1 MPKKPKS
8 AASSAAAG
16 ATSWEP
22 ALIAAPFEEEFW
34 KADIS
39 FVVGANVL
47 DDTNIKAL
55 VSAVQQPLRKLFS
68 VITWNDMMQ
77 KISELGSSKAKKPA
91 KDMPLYY
98 EVTESAQ
105 AILATG
111 EELPLTLIGK
121 LLKFLLFI
129 VKQKD
134 QIRREAERKAADD
147 KAKAKSV
154 DPAKDKARGKS
165 AGKPDKGKKSSEP
178 PVAKKDT
185 KLKRRGEVDEIS
197 QFIDDEPDDG
207 PQHYILIVGFH
218 HPQLMVVLAE
228 LGIYVSNVIQIGSE
242 NYEILLKKEETATQT
257 DPPLAPEVVEAQ
269 KQKMEKEGE
278 SLEIF
283 WKYLE
288 FILNS
293 SKAASKLCDIARLT
307 YVVKESVFP
316 QDWSNNEMMVCFA
329 TALFED
335 VACLVYNCLD
345 WRRQH
350 KNYLNNMKLIN
361 VSALS
366 KPESQPVQPVIQET
380 VLNTGAQ
387 TPGKKKVVE
396 EEPSTPVQ
404 VEPPPSLTD
413 EVDMR
418 YYADLLNTIPPENV
432 TVAVMLHCM
441 LEQVVA
447 TEEEIPPLSEVIP
460 EPRADGLDHKV
471 VDYMMSSIL
480 SLAISDEDKKK
491 LQEDFGI
498 KKQLYKKEEKYPKL
512 VNFHDEITR
521 RWHKIQS
528 QGELDPMKIE
538 KEMLRKLP
546 VSQFLHNLPLS
557 PMENKKRLATL
568 QELFNFFTSE
578 SISWSQVER
587 ILSQF
592 VFESMK
598 LTEVDSSGHLIKN
611 ASNAPGTIPWD
622 DPSGYVQEIR
632 ALTMKNEKTLKGQ
645 EKNLSSALPNSS
657 SREGRKKQPSSSTS
671 SVHFCHSVPEDTLK
685 NKEDGTNDKFLQVV
699 IERIQQTF
707 VRYLNDWYFAEHH
720 DKNVFLQVL
729 QNASQSYQCI
739 DFYKRKQ
746 DNSVL
751 LVFHNPMNNMQQSQE
766 DWDMALH
773 SDTGFRNYLEHVAD
787 SISDWVLE
795 EENKW
800 KKQLISKEL
809 DRWRIHIP
817 DPSEEAAAQKKKGRT
832 PSPKKSESG
841 KGTPSRPP
849 SKTEV
854 SPEPLNIR
862 SPFVREGS
870 LKAWKDE
877 QDRLK
882 EEEIFKKVKKDKDKR
897 GKSAEKKG
905 KEKSK
910 DRSESSD
917 SVITANS
924 KKSPRDKS
932 KDDPKTPEPAIV
944 IHEPTASLL
953 PEQVYKFT
961 GYNMGNELIQVSGQ
975 IRNLFPT
982 DGGRIKIERIN
993 FIQGLSLIDFT
1004 VMIDGHSFYIHIIDP
1019 QKDAESKSAPEDEV
1033 KKEKRC
1039 VSKFGSFSAVLE
1051 NGIHLSF
1058 SNYGSSGECKVEKD
1072 PNLESML
1079 NIPSVQMVSPTPSQP
1094 VTPTT
1099 PVIRGKSPKLKSSR
1113 SPKGEKGKSGAP
1125 TPPVVEE
1132 PIKCEEQ
1139 VIDDTTPTEATDDSL
1154 LGPAFQT
1161 LNVCTPNGLL
1171 VNYITESSLGIQYE
1185 NMQISNKI
1193 LVRQKYPMQDNT
1205 SYRLERKPLTVI
1217 EELSRVITSEGTVI
1231 RCMRDGSIQFL
1242 FADGTVIHRTDYTV
1256 PQPEEP
1262 APSPQEVAP
1271 PPPKKD
1277 SKEDTDKKGKSSH
1290 QANPTPIKAEPVEV
1304 NGSEAKPATGGSQD
1318 MTIVTLLTTTPSG
1331 HRIATK
1337 GSEKIEMKNLN
1348 AFKATDPVTKEVMI
1362 TREDKVVTVL
1372 GNDGHVIVE
1381 HADGT
1386 RITTFY
1392 QDITVSRDESQNGSG
1407 FLTASDKIK
1416 FVQIESL
1423 GYATVIFNCED
1434 SSCSTIFGDETTII
1448 TKPQGI
1454 YQVFPSSKGCLNID
1468 QDGCVVYNSNAYD
1481 DSNRTS
1487 PSSDGSIEVQP
1498 GSYLMRHTT
1507 DIICEVMDPEGNLFQ
1522 AMVDG
1527 TTSVIISDSEGITE
1541 EEDTPKEHT
1550 ATDKAITYKVHA
1562 PRFFIVHDDD
1572 SGTELLL
1579 SKDVQWYLSQA
1590 YTDQTVAVLKEPLP
1604 EFTDVVGITVLS
1616 PCNEDI
1622 WSRWITK
1629 KQLENI
1635 IPVNLKSRKWDGF
1648 PSLEKKTIGPPFGM
1662 LVGRSLYVKDRPTPS
1677 DATHVLKCP
1686 KVLETRQFIQ
1696 YEPISNTLRQQLEQ
1710 SLKECITN
1718 ILKKQ
1723 QEYDE
1728 LMVKEPRTEEE
1739 KVHAADLL
1747 KLVLSLPDSD
1757 DSLETDEKHQNHV
1770 DIVKVYEQ
1778 AVAPRPKTP
1787 PERAAP
1793 KSTAEGWERERQDVF
1808 EEKLYRESM
1817 KTKTIPPYFQ
1827 SEMGKAFL
1835 MTQIPNMEYLSKQ
1848 LPPFPKKSETENR
1861 SVTSPATAE
1870 SETTARPITPSPVYS
1885 TTYQA
1890 TAEINPPA
1898 KAQEKMGSP
1907 DFQSKRHEMK
1917 TVPPDVNGEGAFQNS
1932 VVDPTSPLRKEKI
1945 RLPASMLSSRPGRVI
1960 NQKFID
1966 IEDPVRRKVNT
1977 VSVAGPQSRSTQSAP
1992 SRGFDLFPADV
2003 KFGILREGYTYSF
2016 CVSLRNIG
2024 IDSCRFKV
2032 KQPPPSTGLRVLYTP
2047 GPVAAG
2053 MKTDLIIELYAM
2065 AIGMGRPEGVGYISH
2080 HVEIQTEM
2088 EMLFLPVTAI
2098 VLTEAVY
2105 ENRPKGYPQGV
2116 AAPRVQLISASPSSR
2131 LGIIRPHRT

>member
-1 MPKKPKS
+1 MVLSYSSLQLRRLNPVTTPGINIHIIKELGLLRRPRYIHRGSGRKFIFNKQQKCSATNIPSFWSPVARVMRHQSTVVSNTINIRSIARSLHSCVGNNLATVRNTVRSLHPRLDLFCGADSMLRGVDFNVLRPVLRFTPKS
-8 AASSAAAG
+8 LVKFELFNTQSISNKSTMIEEHNREKGLDFMCLTETWHQSEAYSALNEACPSGYSYLEAAHSTGRGGGLA
-16 ATSWEP
+16 
-22 ALIAAPFEEEFW
+22 IIYRQEFW

-316 QDWSNNEMMVCFA
+316 QDWSNNEMM
-329 TALFED
+329 
-335 VACLVYNCLD
+335 
-345 WRRQH
+345 
-350 KNYLNNMKLIN
+350 
-361 VSALS
+361 
-366 KPESQPVQPVIQET
+366 T

-480 SLAISDEDKKK
+480 SLAISDEDKK
-491 LQEDFGI
+491 
-498 KKQLYKKEEKYPKL
+498 
-512 VNFHDEITR
+512 
-521 RWHKIQS
+521 S

-632 ALTMKNEKTLKGQ
+632 ALTMKNEKTLKG
-645 EKNLSSALPNSS
+645 
-657 SREGRKKQPSSSTS
+657 
-671 SVHFCHSVPEDTLK
+671 
-685 NKEDGTNDKFLQVV
+685 
-699 IERIQQTF
+699 
-707 VRYLNDWYFAEHH
+707 
-720 DKNVFLQVL
+720 
-729 QNASQSYQCI
+729 
-739 DFYKRKQ
+739 
-746 DNSVL
+746 
-751 LVFHNPMNNMQQSQE
+751 
-766 DWDMALH
+766 
-773 SDTGFRNYLEHVAD
+773 
-787 SISDWVLE
+787 
-795 EENKW
+795 
-800 KKQLISKEL
+800 
-809 DRWRIHIP
+809 
-817 DPSEEAAAQKKKGRT
+817 
-832 PSPKKSESG
+832 G

-953 PEQVYKFT
+953 PEQVYK
-961 GYNMGNELIQVSGQ
+961 VSQ
-975 IRNLFPT
+975 
-982 DGGRIKIERIN
+982 
-993 FIQGLSLIDFT
+993 
-1004 VMIDGHSFYIHIIDP
+1004 
-1019 QKDAESKSAPEDEV
+1019 
-1033 KKEKRC
+1033 
-1039 VSKFGSFSAVLE
+1039 
-1051 NGIHLSF
+1051 
-1058 SNYGSSGECKVEKD
+1058 
-1072 PNLESML
+1072 
-1079 NIPSVQMVSPTPSQP
+1079 
-1094 VTPTT
+1094 
-1099 PVIRGKSPKLKSSR
+1099 
-1113 SPKGEKGKSGAP
+1113 
-1125 TPPVVEE
+1125 
-1132 PIKCEEQ
+1132 
-1139 VIDDTTPTEATDDSL
+1139 
-1154 LGPAFQT
+1154 
-1161 LNVCTPNGLL
+1161 
-1171 VNYITESSLGIQYE
+1171 
-1185 NMQISNKI
+1185 
-1193 LVRQKYPMQDNT
+1193 
-1205 SYRLERKPLTVI
+1205 
-1217 EELSRVITSEGTVI
+1217 
-1231 RCMRDGSIQFL
+1231 
-1242 FADGTVIHRTDYTV
+1242 
-1256 PQPEEP
+1256 
-1262 APSPQEVAP
+1262 
-1271 PPPKKD
+1271 
-1277 SKEDTDKKGKSSH
+1277 
-1290 QANPTPIKAEPVEV
+1290 
-1304 NGSEAKPATGGSQD
+1304 
-1318 MTIVTLLTTTPSG
+1318 
-1331 HRIATK
+1331 
-1337 GSEKIEMKNLN
+1337 
-1348 AFKATDPVTKEVMI
+1348 
-1362 TREDKVVTVL
+1362 
-1372 GNDGHVIVE
+1372 
-1381 HADGT
+1381 
-1386 RITTFY
+1386 
-1392 QDITVSRDESQNGSG
+1392 
-1407 FLTASDKIK
+1407 
-1416 FVQIESL
+1416 
-1423 GYATVIFNCED
+1423 
-1434 SSCSTIFGDETTII
+1434 
-1448 TKPQGI
+1448 
-1454 YQVFPSSKGCLNID
+1454 
-1468 QDGCVVYNSNAYD
+1468 
-1481 DSNRTS
+1481 
-1487 PSSDGSIEVQP
+1487 
-1498 GSYLMRHTT
+1498 
-1507 DIICEVMDPEGNLFQ
+1507 
-1522 AMVDG
+1522 
-1527 TTSVIISDSEGITE
+1527 
-1541 EEDTPKEHT
+1541 
-1550 ATDKAITYKVHA
+1550 
-1562 PRFFIVHDDD
+1562 
-1572 SGTELLL
+1572 
-1579 SKDVQWYLSQA
+1579 
-1590 YTDQTVAVLKEPLP
+1590 
-1604 EFTDVVGITVLS
+1604 
-1616 PCNEDI
+1616 
-1622 WSRWITK
+1622 
-1629 KQLENI
+1629 
-1635 IPVNLKSRKWDGF
+1635 
-1648 PSLEKKTIGPPFGM
+1648 
-1662 LVGRSLYVKDRPTPS
+1662 
-1677 DATHVLKCP
+1677 
-1686 KVLETRQFIQ
+1686 
-1696 YEPISNTLRQQLEQ
+1696 
-1710 SLKECITN
+1710 
-1718 ILKKQ
+1718 
-1723 QEYDE
+1723 
-1728 LMVKEPRTEEE
+1728 
-1739 KVHAADLL
+1739 
-1747 KLVLSLPDSD
+1747 
-1757 DSLETDEKHQNHV
+1757 
-1770 DIVKVYEQ
+1770 
-1778 AVAPRPKTP
+1778 
-1787 PERAAP
+1787 
-1793 KSTAEGWERERQDVF
+1793 
-1808 EEKLYRESM
+1808 
-1817 KTKTIPPYFQ
+1817 
-1827 SEMGKAFL
+1827 
-1835 MTQIPNMEYLSKQ
+1835 
-1848 LPPFPKKSETENR
+1848 
-1861 SVTSPATAE
+1861 
-1870 SETTARPITPSPVYS
+1870 
-1885 TTYQA
+1885 
-1890 TAEINPPA
+1890 
-1898 KAQEKMGSP
+1898 
-1907 DFQSKRHEMK
+1907 
-1917 TVPPDVNGEGAFQNS
+1917 
-1932 VVDPTSPLRKEKI
+1932 
-1945 RLPASMLSSRPGRVI
+1945 
-1960 NQKFID
+1960 
-1966 IEDPVRRKVNT
+1966 
-1977 VSVAGPQSRSTQSAP
+1977 
-1992 SRGFDLFPADV
+1992 
-2003 KFGILREGYTYSF
+2003 
-2016 CVSLRNIG
+2016 
-2024 IDSCRFKV
+2024 
-2032 KQPPPSTGLRVLYTP
+2032 
-2047 GPVAAG
+2047 
-2053 MKTDLIIELYAM
+2053 
-2065 AIGMGRPEGVGYISH
+2065 
-2080 HVEIQTEM
+2080 
-2088 EMLFLPVTAI
+2088 
-2098 VLTEAVY
+2098 
-2105 ENRPKGYPQGV
+2105 
-2116 AAPRVQLISASPSSR
+2116 
-2131 LGIIRPHRT
+2131 